1 LDRTATKKRLATMLA
16 APYVEFMLRFEGV
29 AMIGELI
36 AAACLIVALI
46 GFRICRS
53 TPWLV
58 CAAFA
63 AAALLTTV
71 VMIADVSST

>member
-1 LDRTATKKRLATMLA
+1 MRLAMTHA
-16 APYVEFMLRFEGV
+16 ASYVESMLRFEGI
-29 AMIGELI
+29 ALIGELT
-36 AAACLIVALI
+36 AAACLVLALI
-46 GFRICRS
+46 GFRIRRS